1 MSSRPK
7 VVPARPARK
16 KPRQALTRP
25 AIAQAALELI
35 DAEGLDQL
43 SMRRLG
49 ARLGVEAMAL
59 YHHFPSKAELLDGI
73 LDRLLDEVDPA
84 LDGSDPPVARLRR
97 AFEGIRGV
105 AIHHPRAFWVLA
117 SRRFRS
123 ERSLAF
129 YERLLQAFHEAGLD
143 AQHAARYFRVLA
155 GFVAGAGIAEVGS
168 RALQG
173 DATPILLEHYA
184 DPQRHPRVT
193 EVVPFLRVSKLDDIF
208 AFGLDTL
215 FAAMAQDL
223 KRLKRGRG

>member
-1 MSSRPK
+1 MPPRPK
-7 VVPARPARK
+7 VVPGRPARR
-16 KPRQALTRP
+16 KPRLALTRP

-35 DAEGLDQL
+35 DTEGLEQL

-59 YHHFPSKAELLDGI
+59 YHHFGSKAELLDGV
-73 LDRLLDEVDPA
+73 LDCLLDEVDPL
-84 LDGSDPPVARLRR
+84 LDGDGTPVQRLRSC
-97 AFEGIRGV
+97 FEGLRGI

-117 SRRFRS
+117 SRRFRT

-129 YERLLQAFHEAGLD
+129 YERVLQAFHDAGFD
-143 AQHAARYFRVLA
+143 ARYAARYFRVLA

-184 DPQRHPRVT
+184 DAQRHPRVT
-193 EVVPFLRVSKLDDIF
+193 EVVPFLKVSKLDDIF

-223 KRLKRGRG
+223 RRLKRGRG